1 MVVLNTTFC
10 TQSMRKYLPIA
21 LAVTFLSVVWG
32 VYYYSFGGELSSE
45 QGVWGTFGDYTG
57 GILNP
62 LLNFITIYLLI
73 KSFSSQE
80 KALEQAIGQAV
91 QAKSDLA
98 EARYNERLRA
108 FEGSLF
114 NFSEMALAEYRSLKL
129 KVGPGKD
136 EYIEAGESVGFVQ
149 RAITQK
155 KRSFEE
161 ACELIND
168 LDERTHGSLYSVT
181 EAFCALF
188 KIVKDLCPEEE
199 HSRYVDM
206 ITIMLPVKVHHLL
219 AMTEVYTE
227 WAILNYPRE
236 LGFFEKESIKNM
248 TVQLRSVLD

>member
-1 MVVLNTTFC
+1 
-10 TQSMRKYLPIA
+10 MRKYNPIV
-21 LAVTFLSVVWG
+21 LAVAFLFIVWG
-32 VYYYSFGGELSSE
+32 VYYYAFGGDLSSE

-80 KALEQAIGQAV
+80 KALEQAIVQSE

-136 EYIEAGESVGFVQ
+136 EFIEAGESVGFVL
-149 RAITQK
+149 REITQK
-155 KRSFEE
+155 KRSFNE
-161 ACELIND
+161 ACELINE
-168 LDERTHGSLYSVT
+168 LDEQTHGSLYSVVK
-181 EAFCALF
+181 AFCALF

-219 AMTEVYTE
+219 GMAEAYSE
-227 WAILNYPRE
+227 WAILSYPRE

-248 TVQLRSVLD
+248 TVQFRSVLS